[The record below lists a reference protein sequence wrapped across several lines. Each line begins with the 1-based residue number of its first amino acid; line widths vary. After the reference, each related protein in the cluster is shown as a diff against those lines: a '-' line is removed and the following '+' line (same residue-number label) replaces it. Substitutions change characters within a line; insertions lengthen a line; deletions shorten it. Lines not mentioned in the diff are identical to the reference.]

1 MKYNNTT
8 KIWSITT
15 DLNAGLIK
23 FRKNHNWAVNL
34 GGSGGVLTQDGANIS
49 VVAGNYTITL
59 NAENNTYTL
68 VKN

>member
-1 MKYNNTT
+1 
-8 KIWSITT
+8 
-15 DLNAGLIK
+15 LNAGLIK